1 MRAPLK
7 LRYALLP
14 LVASLSLSA
23 CDRLSEALPSK
34 SSAKAAAALHQALAT
49 VDGTVITDRDIA
61 PLLAS
66 GLDRANA
73 IDRAINRVVAAHLA
87 KKQYATELDATMQ
100 AVASE
105 VGANVFA
112 SSKMA
117 ELAKQVTDA
126 DIEARY
132 KAYVKD
138 ADFNGYQLL
147 FALYPSEDEARAGRA
162 GAMAR
167 NADALK
173 LYQSLAA
180 DKEGKPLFVG
190 RGDVPYNLGV
200 FIAKLKEGEFTEP
213 VLVRNGYVVVQVKQ
227 VKTNPKP
234 ALEVLKEPLRKAIA
248 DEKMAALLADARK
261 NAQVSLK

>member
-1 MRAPLK
+1 MRAPVK

-14 LVASLSLSA
+14 LAVVLSLSA
-23 CDRLSEALPSK
+23 CDRLSEALPAK
-34 SSAKAAAALHQALAT
+34 TSAKAAAPRQTLAT

-61 PLLAS
+61 PLLAA
-66 GLDRANA
+66 GLDKANA
-73 IDRAINRVVAAHLA
+73 VDRAINRAVAAHLA
-87 KKQYATELDATMQ
+87 KKQYAAELDAMMQ
-100 AVASE
+100 AVSAE

-112 SSKMA
+112 SNKMA
-117 ELAKQVTDA
+117 ELVKQVTDA
-126 DIEARY
+126 DVEARY

-147 FALYPSEDEARAGRA
+147 FALYASEEEARAGRS

-167 NADALK
+167 SADALK
-173 LYQSLAA
+173 LYQPLAA
-180 DKEGKPLFVG
+180 DKDGKPLFVG

-200 FIAKLKEGEFTEP
+200 FVAKLKEGEFTEP

-234 ALEVLKEPLRKAIA
+234 ALEALKEPLRKAIA
-248 DEKMAALLADARK
+248 DEKMAALLAEARK